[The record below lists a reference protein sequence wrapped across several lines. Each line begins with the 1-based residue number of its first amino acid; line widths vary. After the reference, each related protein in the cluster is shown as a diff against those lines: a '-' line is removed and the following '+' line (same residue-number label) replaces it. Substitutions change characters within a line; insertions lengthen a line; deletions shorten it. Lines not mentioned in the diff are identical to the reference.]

1 MLFAAGNVNGTSAAF
16 CRLAKGPGV
25 RLGGFFQSLGD
36 IGGTVLGAL
45 EGIQI
50 QQCPDRLDA
59 AALGSQNGGVQGI
72 VKGKAI
78 SLCLYI
84 ALEFGNVCLVFL
96 GLLLAVKGGKAV
108 LGGLELSLGVFQLVL
123 YCSAAVFSRL
133 TSLPFSAMIQF
144 SCSSVMPGI
153 LFFTSSRFMVEK
165 LLSVGET
172 TVW

>member
-96 GLLLAVKGGKAV
+96 GLLLAV
-108 LGGLELSLGVFQLVL
+108 LS
-123 YCSAAVFSRL
+123 
-133 TSLPFSAMIQF
+133 
-144 SCSSVMPGI
+144 
-153 LFFTSSRFMVEK
+153 
-165 LLSVGET
+165 
-172 TVW
+172 